1 MNVSAQDDSPSQG
14 KKYTLNQTQERA
26 VRRLLF
32 LCALV
37 FDALTVTLVVFLCVG
52 AWNKSSGLRSSKGLN
67 NREAHLATWSAA
79 YVRRWP
85 ADETTVVFSWH
96 LSSYCYS
103 HLGREA
109 CIRRAP
115 GAPFDLDD
123 IMDDV
128 ALAIGGGSTY
138 SSSRGTFPAL
148 ESQGI
153 DLGTAS
159 EVTSSKNAFI
169 AYIIFMVAVA
179 CLWSWHFF
187 VSTVPGAPNCDRF
200 LAVSFTLAGAALL
213 FASAN
218 TTRAALEADGILAQ
232 YESVFEYHSA
242 GTSTLVVT
250 WIASVS
256 HFLAV
261 TMYTV
266 AAAIGKRLRK
276 PDRYPP
282 ESEPSDMGR
291 TNDARR
297 AREAEVP
304 AQVDR
309 DHSYM
314 RRLEAFMRVRGQ
326 RRRSELNS
334 FRMNRN
340 SGDYRRT
347 DANGDIWLPVYSRAD
362 PIATRAPV
370 KPNVVTGPSIGIP
383 DASAATGGQSRAG
396 NVVDE
401 PAPAYERYQTAS
413 SRRP

>member
-1 MNVSAQDDSPSQG
+1 MNASAQDDRPSHG

-37 FDALTVTLVVFLCVG
+37 FDALTVTLVMVLCVG
-52 AWNKSSGLRSSKGLN
+52 AWTKSGGLRSSKGIN

-79 YVRRWP
+79 YVRQWL

-128 ALAIGGGSTY
+128 AYAIGGGSYY

-148 ESQGI
+148 EALDIG
-153 DLGTAS
+153 LRTAS
-159 EVTSSKNAFI
+159 KVTSSKNAFI
-169 AYIIFMVAVA
+169 TYIVFMVVTA

-187 VSTVPGAPNCDRF
+187 VGTVPGAPNCDRF

-213 FASAN
+213 VASAN

-232 YESVFEYHSA
+232 YESAFKYHSA
-242 GTSTLVVT
+242 GTSTFVVT
-250 WIASVS
+250 WIASAS

-261 TMYTV
+261 TIYTV
-266 AAAIGKRLRK
+266 AVAIGKRLL
-276 PDRYPP
+276 
-282 ESEPSDMGR
+282 
-291 TNDARR
+291 
-297 AREAEVP
+297 
-304 AQVDR
+304 R
-309 DHSYM
+309 DDD
-314 RRLEAFMRVRGQ
+314 Q
-326 RRRSELNS
+326 N
-334 FRMNRN
+334 
-340 SGDYRRT
+340 
-347 DANGDIWLPVYSRAD
+347 
-362 PIATRAPV
+362 
-370 KPNVVTGPSIGIP
+370 
-383 DASAATGGQSRAG
+383 
-396 NVVDE
+396 
-401 PAPAYERYQTAS
+401 
-413 SRRP
+413 